1 MRKFRLLHADEI
13 EVRVARV
20 TQYGVQL
27 LLYKTARTDAAL
39 LDETYPEQ
47 WQNDYKAIDGKMYCG
62 IGIKM
67 GAEWHWRWNCGVE
80 SNMEATKGEASDAFK
95 RAGFMWGIGAEL
107 YTSPRI
113 TVKPDA
119 CKIDGTK
126 CNDFFEVSDI
136 GYDNAGRINRLMIY
150 NRTQRKPAYT
160 FGAAKPQTATAQE
173 PTPAPAQAP
182 APALETAPALTDE
195 PKRAQESSRDI
206 LIKTLIIMAKNANKE
221 NSVNKEGFL
230 RKGKRIDWSEASDDI
245 LVQIQA
251 WLKSFKQNKEAGAA

>member
-136 GYDNAGRINRLMIY
+136 GYDQAGRINRLTIY

-160 FGAAKPQTATAQE
+160 FGSAKPAYTK
-173 PTPAPAQAP
+173 APAEEP
-182 APALETAPALTDE
+182 AEE
-195 PKRAQESSRDI
+195 PKHAKEESSRNI
-206 LIKTLIIMAKNANKE
+206 LVRTIIKLAEDTGYHAYVNANGFKGRPWDAVTSE
-221 NSVNKEGFL
+221 ELAHAKMSLSSIKKSKDKAKKEG
-230 RKGKRIDWSEASDDI
+230 
-245 LVQIQA
+245 
-251 WLKSFKQNKEAGAA
+251 AA

>member
-67 GAEWHWRWNCGVE
+67 GSEWHWRWNCGVE

-126 CNDFFEVSDI
+126 CNDFFEVTDI
-136 GYDNAGRINRLMIY
+136 GYDQAGRINRLTIY

-160 FGAAKPQTATAQE
+160 FGAAKSAYAK
-173 PTPAPAQAP
+173 APAEEP
-182 APALETAPALTDE
+182 VEE
-195 PKRAQESSRDI
+195 PKRTQENSRDI
-206 LIKTLIIMAKNANKE
+206 LIKTLIVMAKNANKE
-221 NSVNKEGFL
+221 NSVNEAGFL
-230 RKGKRIDWSEASDDI
+230 RKGKRIDWSEASDDT
-245 LVQIQA
+245 LVQIKA
-251 WLKSFKQNKEAGAA
+251 WLKSFKENKEAGAA